1 MILHQEKSLKKKDP
15 MYHQMIW
22 LNLSNKKILLKVNF
36 YKILLKILEPRK
48 KERYE
53 IASIA
58 LNEKEKG
65 YEKIQYNGKKRK

>member
-1 MILHQEKSLKKKDP
+1 

-36 YKILLKILEPRK
+36 DKILLKILEPRK

-58 LNEKEKG
+58 LNKKEKG
-65 YEKIQYNGKKRK
+65 NEKIEYEEK